1 MIEGA
6 RPRILLIKPVL
17 PYPPNQGTKV
27 ASFGLVRSLKPDFDV
42 TVLARIIS
50 PGEIE
55 SARELEPWCSRVV
68 TVMAP
73 NKKSIAHR
81 LVYKLFYH
89 FKSLVLQ
96 RSLKSLYDC
105 PGAFLSAARDL
116 SRERFD
122 LVIIEYWQLRR
133 MSRYFPRER
142 CVLLTHDV
150 DAPVNERIAAL
161 ERNPLR
167 RLSAIRRWLI
177 ERREEIAA
185 YREFPRILTLT
196 ERDKATVEALRGKP
210 GGVEVLPV
218 GVDVDLFA
226 SPGLPRNRGEVLFL
240 GHLGAIF
247 NRDAL
252 EYFVRDVYP
261 KLGDVEDLRVT
272 IVGGKLPGSLR
283 FFESEPGVEVVGSVG
298 DVRPFLHRASC
309 LVIPLRFGGG
319 LRIRVLEAMSA
330 GIPLVCTPVAIAGMP
345 FEAGQD
351 FLLAGT
357 ADELAAAIR
366 RLLGDA
372 GLRAGLSAS
381 AAQRVRQHYASDVQT
396 RRAAELIR
404 GLVRRS

>member
-55 SARELEPWCSRVV
+55 SVRELEPWCSRVV

-247 NRDAL
+247 NGDAL

-357 ADELAAAIR
+357 ADELAGAIR

-381 AAQRVRQHYASDVQT
+381 AAQRVRQHYASDVQA
-396 RRAAELIR
+396 RLAAELIR